1 MDNKIGNFIKE
12 LRTERNWSQEDLAAK
27 LYISRQSVSKW
38 EIGQTTPSM
47 SIMIKLAEI
56 FELTLPEI
64 INGERAT
71 KDNIEAINSETTKE
85 IIKMHK
91 KTKKIT
97 RISSILICILVFAF
111 LGYYFFTS
119 YKTQNIYEV
128 TGRSDNFAINNGLFI
143 LTKSRVYFTVQD
155 IKTNEDVKQ
164 LTLYVL
170 DNGEKHDIYT
180 SDKNNSIFL
189 EENNGYNEYFS
200 MNNKNI
206 FLKNL
211 YIEIQGEKH
220 TENMKLDLRKI
231 YQNDELLNLNKN
243 NGQDSDKNNFSEI
256 DNDKLINSIK
266 TKFITNVEDY
276 YEFELNKNEFEI
288 SFTYLSN
295 TNTLNVNKYS
305 NEDEKYWTYNFN
317 SNLLTYE
324 RIETINYETIEQ
336 DSANIK
342 ENKDFIKEFINII
355 NDYVY

>member
-85 IIKMHK
+85 IIKMHN

-119 YKTQNIYEV
+119 YKAQNIYEV
-128 TGRSDNFAINNGLFI
+128 TGRSDNFTINNGLFI
-143 LTKSRVYFTVQD
+143 LTKSKVYFTVQN
-155 IKTNEDVKQ
+155 IETNENVKK
-164 LTLYVL
+164 LSLYVL
-170 DNGEKHDIYT
+170 DNGERHDIYYNEQT
-180 SDKNNSIFL
+180 AGIFL
-189 EENNGYNEYFS
+189 EEDNGYNEYFS

-206 FLKNL
+206 FLENL
-211 YIEIQGEKH
+211 YIEIQGEDH

-231 YQNDELLNLNKN
+231 YQNDELLNLNK
-243 NGQDSDKNNFSEI
+243 GDIKNNQNTETGI
-256 DNDKLINSIK
+256 DNDKLINNIK
-266 TKFITNVEDY
+266 TKFEKEENVYNLYIDNKSEQLEFMF
-276 YEFELNKNEFEI
+276 YE
-288 SFTYLSN
+288 N
-295 TNTLNVNKYS
+295 TNALIVNKYIKGYDCIWS
-305 NEDEKYWTYNFN
+305 YYLDKD
-317 SNLLTYE
+317 LLTYE
-324 RIETINYETIEQ
+324 KTETTNYETVEE

-342 ENKDFIKEFINII
+342 DDKDFIKEFISII
-355 NDYVY
+355 NDNIY

>member
-71 KDNIEAINSETTKE
+71 KDNIEEINSETTKE

-119 YKTQNIYEV
+119 YKAQNIYEV

-143 LTKSRVYFTVQD
+143 LTKSKVYFTVQNIESND
-155 IKTNEDVKQ
+155 DVKK
-164 LTLYVL
+164 LILYVI
-170 DNGEKHDIYT
+170 DNGERHDIFT
-180 SDKNNSIFL
+180 NDKTDSIFL
-189 EENNGYNEYFS
+189 EEDNGYNEYFS
-200 MNNKNI
+200 MNNKDI
-206 FLKNL
+206 FLENL
-211 YIEIQGEKH
+211 YIEIQGEDH
-220 TENMKLDLRKI
+220 TENIKLDLRRI

-243 NGQDSDKNNFSEI
+243 NGKENNNDNNIEI
-256 DNDKLINSIK
+256 DNDKLISSIK
-266 TKFITNVEDY
+266 SKFTKNEDNYNLTIDNNNEQLEFMFYENTNVLMINIYTSE
-276 YEFELNKNEFEI
+276 YENSWIYDINNSSLQYEKFDA
-288 SFTYLSN
+288 N
-295 TNTLNVNKYS
+295 T
-305 NEDEKYWTYNFN
+305 
-317 SNLLTYE
+317 
-324 RIETINYETIEQ
+324 YETIEQ
-336 DSANIK
+336 DSANTN
-342 ENKDFIKEFINII
+342 ENKNFVAEFISII
-355 NDYVY
+355 NDFVY

>member
-119 YKTQNIYEV
+119 YKAQNIYEV

-143 LTKSRVYFTVQD
+143 LTKSKVYFTVQN
-155 IKTNEDVKQ
+155 IESNEDVQK
-164 LTLYVL
+164 LTLYVI
-170 DNGEKHDIYT
+170 DNGERHDIFT
-180 SDKNNSIFL
+180 NDKTDSIFL
-189 EENNGYNEYFS
+189 EEGAGYNEYF
-200 MNNKNI
+200 NLQNKNSY
-206 FLKNL
+206 LNEM
-211 YIEIQGEKH
+211 YIEIQGEKN
-220 TENMKLDLRKI
+220 TENMKLDLRRI
-231 YQNDELLNLNKN
+231 YQNDELLNINKN
-243 NGQDSDKNNFSEI
+243 NGKENSNDNNIEI
-256 DNDKLINSIK
+256 DNDKLINNIK
-266 TKFITNVEDY
+266 SKFEKEDNVYNLYIDNQSEQLEFIFHENSNVLMINIHTNE
-276 YEFELNKNEFEI
+276 YENSWIYDFNNSSLQYEKFD
-288 SFTYLSN
+288 SN
-295 TNTLNVNKYS
+295 T
-305 NEDEKYWTYNFN
+305 
-317 SNLLTYE
+317 
-324 RIETINYETIEQ
+324 YETIEQ
-336 DSANIK
+336 DSANIN
-342 ENKDFIKEFINII
+342 ENKNFVAEFFSII